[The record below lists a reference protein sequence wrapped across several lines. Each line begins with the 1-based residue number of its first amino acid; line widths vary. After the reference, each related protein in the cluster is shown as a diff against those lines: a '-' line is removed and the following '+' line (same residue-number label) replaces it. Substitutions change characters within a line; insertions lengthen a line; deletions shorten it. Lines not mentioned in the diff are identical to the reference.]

1 MNISHSVTPNIQVS
15 LAWEKVRV
23 FRLSGAHL
31 AETGVKQKVSQRTL
45 APAAAPVDPKCSC
58 TSMLLPREPWLTV
71 GTGGTV

>member
-31 AETGVKQKVSQRTL
+31 AEARVKQVSQRTL

-58 TSMLLPREPWLTV
+58 TSLLLL
-71 GTGGTV
+71 